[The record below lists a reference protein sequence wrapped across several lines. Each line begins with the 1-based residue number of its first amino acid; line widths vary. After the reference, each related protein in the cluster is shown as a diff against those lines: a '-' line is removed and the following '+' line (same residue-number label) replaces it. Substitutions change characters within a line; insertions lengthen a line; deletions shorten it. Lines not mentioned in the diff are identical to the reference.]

1 MEDFDTTASCSS
13 RCGVLMRAVRSEQQG
28 WGTRSVHAH
37 LRHGVE
43 FACHHLLVATFRICW
58 WQGEEEVVVKTY
70 CCMRFI
76 MIITALAKIEIY
88 FVLCEMQRY
97 KFRIDTWTAVLVGDL
112 QR

>member
-1 MEDFDTTASCSS
+1 MRCSY
-13 RCGVLMRAVRSEQQG
+13 ARSKIRNNRDGGHE
-28 WGTRSVHAH
+28 AH
-37 LRHGVE
+37 IVRHGVE

-58 WQGEEEVVVKTY
+58 WQGEEKVVVKTY

-97 KFRIDTWTAVLVGDL
+97 KFRIDAWTAVLVGDL

>member
-1 MEDFDTTASCSS
+1 
-13 RCGVLMRAVRSEQQG
+13 MRAVRS
-28 WGTRSVHAH
+28 GTTGMGDTKAFTRIV
-37 LRHGVE
+37 RHGVE

-58 WQGEEEVVVKTY
+58 WQGEEKVVVKTY

-97 KFRIDTWTAVLVGDL
+97 KFRIDAWTAVLVGDL